1 MNSKNRGLI
10 AGVILIA
17 LGLVFLVA
25 QFLGGVGDAFI
36 LFLIGGAFVFG
47 YFSRGQYGLLIPGGI
62 LLGLGVGSVLQQIP
76 QLGGEFDTVGLGLGF
91 VLIYII
97 DLLRRGTTPW
107 WPLAP
112 GGVLILVGLAE
123 SSPQF
128 QTWFSRGWPVL
139 LILFGLVLLVR
150 TVREGSNRTE

>member
-10 AGVILIA
+10 AGGILIA
-17 LGLVFLVA
+17 LGVIFLAA
-25 QFLGGVGDAFI
+25 QFLGGVGDALI
-36 LFLIGGAFVFG
+36 LFLIGGGFVFG

-76 QLGGEFDTVGLGLGF
+76 RLGGEFDTVGLGFGF
-91 VLIYII
+91 ILIYVI
-97 DLLRRGTTPW
+97 DVLRRGTSPW

-112 GGVLILVGLAE
+112 GTLLMLVGLAE
-123 SSPQF
+123 GSPQF

-139 LILFGLVLLVR
+139 IILFGLLLLVR
-150 TVREGSNRTE
+150 TLRDGSHRAA